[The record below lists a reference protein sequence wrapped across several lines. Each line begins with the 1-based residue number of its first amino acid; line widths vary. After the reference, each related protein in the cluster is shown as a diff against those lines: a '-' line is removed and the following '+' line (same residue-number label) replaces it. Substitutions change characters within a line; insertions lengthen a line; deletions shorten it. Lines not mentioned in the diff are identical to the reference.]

1 MSQADEV
8 DAQQRALLTESED
21 EEEAQAIG
29 MNEESSL
36 DATQQLMAI

>member
-21 EEEAQAIG
+21 EEEEAQAIG
-29 MNEESSL
+29 MNEESL